1 MHRRVTQEV
10 SNLRRKILLREKLA
24 RYTLFI
30 AGIKKKIILPET
42 VKKKKRKEKSSCAF
56 AKKQNFPHFVPGMQT
71 SYFVIFD
78 DACLSIL
85 PMQATIIEIIR
96 IYWSNFR
103 LQGQTKDHKFHE
115 YNCTV
120 FCATNVIETSIR
132 LRTI

>member
-1 MHRRVTQEV
+1 MHRRVTRKV
-10 SNLRRKILLREKLA
+10 SNLRRKILFREKLA
-24 RYTLFI
+24 RYTLFV
-30 AGIKKKIILPET
+30 AGIRKKIILPET
-42 VKKKKRKEKSSCAF
+42 VKKKREKKNPLAILRKSKI
-56 AKKQNFPHFVPGMQT
+56 FVPGMQT

-120 FCATNVIETSIR
+120 FCATNVIEISIR
-132 LRTI
+132 LRAI

>member
-1 MHRRVTQEV
+1 MHRRVTRKV
-10 SNLRRKILLREKLA
+10 SNLRRKILFREKLA
-24 RYTLFI
+24 RYTLFV
-30 AGIKKKIILPET
+30 AGIRKKIILPET
-42 VKKKKRKEKSSCAF
+42 VKKKERKEKSSCDF
-56 AKKQNFPHFVPGMQT
+56 TKKQNFPHFVPGMQT

-120 FCATNVIETSIR
+120 FCATNVIEISIR
-132 LRTI
+132 LRAI

>member
-1 MHRRVTQEV
+1 MHRRVTRKV
-10 SNLRRKILLREKLA
+10 SNLRRKITFREKLA
-24 RYTLFI
+24 RYTLFV
-30 AGIKKKIILPET
+30 AEIKKEDNST
-42 VKKKKRKEKSSCAF
+42 RNSKKKKKEKSSCDF
-56 AKKQNFPHFVPGMQT
+56 TKKQNFPHFVPEMQT

-103 LQGQTKDHKFHE
+103 LQGQTKNHKFHE
-115 YNCTV
+115 YDCTV

-132 LRTI
+132 LRAK